1 MNELV
6 SIITPTYNAEHTIA
20 MCIESVLAQTY
31 TDWELLITDDA
42 SQDATAEVVGRYAAT
57 DSRIKLFR
65 MEVNGGA
72 GKARNHSIEAAR
84 GRYIAFLDADDRWM
98 PAKLERQLAFMR
110 KKEVKVCYSS
120 YVTCDAKGEV
130 CGIVPCPSR
139 VTKRDILSDDRMGCL
154 TLIYDA
160 EALGKTYMPL
170 MRRRQDWAL
179 KILLLQKSGVALGV
193 PDTLAI
199 YRVSSGSLSNGGKL
213 SLVRYNV
220 AVYREVLHYSAFK
233 AWLVFLFR
241 FLPHYFYKR
250 LVLKMVNSY

>member
-31 TDWELLITDDA
+31 TDWELIITDDC
-42 SQDATAEVVGRYAAT
+42 SEDATVDIVNRFAAS
-57 DSRIKLFR
+57 DSRIRLFR
-65 MEVNGGA
+65 MDVNGGA
-72 GKARNHSIEAAR
+72 GKARNHSIEKAQ
-84 GRYIAFLDADDRWM
+84 GRYIAFLDADDQWM

-110 KKEVKVCYSS
+110 QEGVSVCYSS
-120 YVTCDAKGEV
+120 YVTCDANSRV
-130 CGIVPCPSR
+130 TGIVPCPKC
-139 VTKRDILSDDRMGCL
+139 VTYKDILSDDRMGCL

-160 EALGKTYMPL
+160 AALGKTFMPL

-179 KILLLQKSGVALGV
+179 KILLLKKAGVAKGV
-193 PDTLAI
+193 PETLAI

-213 SLVRYNV
+213 ALVRYNV
-220 AVYREVLHYSAFK
+220 GVYKQVLQYSSAK

-250 LVLKMVNSY
+250 LVLKMINSY